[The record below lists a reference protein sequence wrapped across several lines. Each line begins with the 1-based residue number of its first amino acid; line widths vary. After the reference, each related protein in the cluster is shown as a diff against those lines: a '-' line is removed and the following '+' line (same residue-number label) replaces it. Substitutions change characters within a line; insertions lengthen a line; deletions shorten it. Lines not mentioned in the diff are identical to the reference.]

1 MKEDITDRQKV
12 ESWLDSIEE
21 NDEAI
26 RAEVLAHCAKDKS
39 AREYYVRRWQE
50 SEAIQRENSLRDEM
64 GLLPAI
70 SEWQAFG
77 SEA

>member
-1 MKEDITDRQKV
+1 MKKLNDTILANLNAELLMATGCDNESRIKV
-12 ESWLDSIEE
+12 LREE
-21 NDEAI
+21 IA
-26 RAEVLAHCAKDKS
+26 
-39 AREYYVRRWQE
+39 
-50 SEAIQRENSLRDEM
+50 AIQRENSLRDEM